1 MLFRIAA
8 DHPSLAGH
16 FPGNPVV
23 PGVVLL
29 DHIFVAAKIAMPT
42 YRIRGIRKLKWL
54 QPVLPEKNCE
64 VQWAV
69 VRESQ
74 ERESQERE
82 SQVRFVCLCEGE
94 RAVEGNLVL
103 DAA

>member
-16 FPGNPVV
+16 FPSNPVV

-29 DHIFVAAKIAMPT
+29 DHILATAKTILPT
-42 YRIRGIRKLKWL
+42 HRVCGIRKLKWL
-54 QPVLPEKNCE
+54 QPVLPEQQCE

-69 VRESQ
+69 VHESQ
-74 ERESQERE
+74 MRE
-82 SQVRFVCLCEGE
+82 SQVRFVCLCEGK